1 MAYTSEAAEAALST
15 YGNAPTVGPGD
26 KARRA
31 KKKAKKK
38 RDKRAKKG
46 MKNHSKKPT
55 GCSTGIMT
63 GGRGRR

>member
-1 MAYTSEAAEAALST
+1 MGYTSEAAENALSA
-15 YGNAPTVGPGD
+15 YGNATPAGPGD

-31 KKKAKKK
+31 KKKAQKK

-55 GCSTGIMT
+55 GCRTGIMT
-63 GGRGRR
+63 GGGGRR